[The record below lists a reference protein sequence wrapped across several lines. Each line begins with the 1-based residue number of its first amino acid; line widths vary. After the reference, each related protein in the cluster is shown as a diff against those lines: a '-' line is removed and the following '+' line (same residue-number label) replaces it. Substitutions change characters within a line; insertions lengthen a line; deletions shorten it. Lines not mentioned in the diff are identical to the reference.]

1 MINRM
6 NMKKFPILSAIIV
19 PIMLFAGC
27 GRKDNSLPRDLIS
40 DTARFD
46 SVFMDISGWACHELH
61 ALMVVKD
68 GKVVYEKWD
77 HGYDA
82 EHLHVMWSA
91 SKTFTATAVGFAV
104 QDGLLNVTDKVVN
117 FFSEAELPQVQS
129 DALKKMTVYDLLIM
143 SSGFKDDCIGR
154 ACSGEDFDWAK
165 ATLASEIVFEPGSQ
179 FVYNSMNT
187 YLLSVIVSRVTG
199 KRVDEYLEDKL
210 FAPLGIENY
219 MWKQSPQGYSAGGW
233 GLYMRTEDF
242 AKMGLFML
250 QKGVWDGERLL
261 NEEWLNDAMSPQIM
275 QYAGQGLTPD
285 DVAKMTPDAW
295 NQGYGYQMWMCPEG
309 GIRLDG
315 AWAQLCIIYPDKNLV
330 VAAQAYTSNTGGL
343 VQSIQDRIYGYY

>member
-1 MINRM
+1 
-6 NMKKFPILSAIIV
+6 MKRFLTALAVIV
-19 PIMLFAGC
+19 PAMIFTACSGY
-27 GRKDNSLPRDLIS
+27 DASLPRDLMK
-40 DTARFD
+40 DTAPFD
-46 SVFMDISGWACHELH
+46 SVFMDVASHACHELH

-68 GKVVYEKWD
+68 GEVVYEKWD
-77 HGYDA
+77 HGYGPD
-82 EHLHVMWSA
+82 HLHVMWSA

-104 QDGLLNVTDKVVN
+104 QDGLLDVTDKVVD
-117 FFSEAELPQVQS
+117 FFTPEELPEVRS
-129 DALKKMTVYDLLIM
+129 DRLKKMTVHDLLIM

-154 ACSGEDFDWAK
+154 ADSGEDFDWAA
-165 ATLASEIVFEPGSQ
+165 ATLASEIVFEPGSR
-179 FVYNSMNT
+179 FEYNSMNT

-210 FAPLGIENY
+210 FSPLGIENY

-250 QKGVWDGERLL
+250 RKGVWNDKRLL
-261 NEEWLNDAMSPQIM
+261 NEEWFDEAMSAQIM

-309 GIRLDG
+309 GCRLDG
-315 AWAQLCIIYPDKNLV
+315 AWAQLCVLYPEKDLV
-330 VAAQAYTSNTGGL
+330 IAVQAHSDNTGGIL
-343 VQSIQDRIYGYY
+343 KYIENRIYRYF